1 MLARLDALEKRVDY
15 IAYIYSS
22 IGNVFLVVMQ
32 ICMKIVTETV
42 SPFWALYIR
51 GFLLLAINSLVLR
64 LNNIQVSQPD
74 KQIHSRLIL
83 RSVFSTISLSC
94 FLSAVSFLPLG
105 IANALFNTGPLI
117 IFILQSIYYGKGL
130 HLPHFVFTFVC
141 FVGVLLIIKPPFLFG
156 IDAQPWPILLLSLP
170 LIGALFHALAL
181 LILHLLKG
189 KTINLVVLQYFYIA
203 QTFGTSFLQNLQE
216 PKLHKSIDFRFFVG
230 VIGLV
235 GCAYVNQ
242 NLTSRATLL
251 KKASYIMP
259 FGYIGIVLSFLCDI
273 ILFQASFD
281 WISVFGI
288 ILTSAGLLI
297 KLLIP

>member
-1 MLARLDALEKRVDY
+1 
-15 IAYIYSS
+15 
-22 IGNVFLVVMQ
+22 
-32 ICMKIVTETV
+32 
-42 SPFWALYIR
+42 
-51 GFLLLAINSLVLR
+51 
-64 LNNIQVSQPD
+64 
-74 KQIHSRLIL
+74 
-83 RSVFSTISLSC
+83 
-94 FLSAVSFLPLG
+94 
-105 IANALFNTGPLI
+105 
-117 IFILQSIYYGKGL
+117 
-130 HLPHFVFTFVC
+130 
-141 FVGVLLIIKPPFLFG
+141 
-156 IDAQPWPILLLSLP
+156 LP